1 LATQPASILKQEPQT
16 LGLVEVKRFTMFAVV
31 AAGMCLVMWKMIG
44 RAGPRMRAW
53 CSEMCDRFLATMP
66 ESFPPNRM
74 MSDLQAL
81 REQTDRILDV
91 LEEREKADESQA

>member
-1 LATQPASILKQEPQT
+1 
-16 LGLVEVKRFTMFAVV
+16 MFAVV